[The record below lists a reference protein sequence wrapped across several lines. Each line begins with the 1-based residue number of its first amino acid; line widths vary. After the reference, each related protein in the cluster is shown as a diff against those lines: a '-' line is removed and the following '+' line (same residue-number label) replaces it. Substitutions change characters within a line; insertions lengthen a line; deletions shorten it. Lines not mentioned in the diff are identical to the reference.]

1 MQANKETVAALSKK
15 IEQLKDLIVNVVRN
29 VEHRAASRGMEKS
42 ELWKNVQ
49 AMNGWQNRVH
59 QLKESVHFAKNSS
72 KYRHQLP
79 LIPYCK
85 EN

>member
-15 IEQLKDLIVNVVRN
+15 IDQLKDLIVNVVRN

-49 AMNGWQNRVH
+49 KMEGWKNRVN
-59 QLKESVHFAKNSS
+59 QLQE
-72 KYRHQLP
+72 
-79 LIPYCK
+79 
-85 EN
+85 